1 MKRFS
6 FLVVA
11 LLVMTT
17 SAFAQFT
24 QSNNAVETKSS
35 FNGGNFFSKMSTD
48 DYSRLFVGYNPV
60 SADWKDLESQIKK
73 MIPMENGL
81 TVGYMYGKNVLKSL
95 PLYVEFGANVGWIFG
110 KHDDN
115 ESEGDYKVTTENS
128 LNMFSLNIPVNVA
141 FRFSFNDN
149 KVAVTPYL
157 GLNFRFN
164 MAGTLKSTTVMS
176 YYDEYEDENY
186 KATQILTQN
195 LFSSE
200 ELDTEDEDAW
210 DVDGDEYDSTM
221 KASTGMG
228 DMAFKRFQVGFNVG
242 VAVDFKSLHLGIGYV
257 TDFSPIANSEIGDF
271 DFVCKLGVPTISL
284 GVNF

>member
-60 SADWKDLESQIKK
+60 SADWKELESQIKK
-73 MIPMENGL
+73 LYPMENGL
-81 TVGYMYGKNVLKSL
+81 TVGYMYGKNVLKNL

-110 KHDDN
+110 KYEDKQ
-115 ESEGDYKVTTENS
+115 SEDGYKQTLENS
-128 LNMFSLNIPVNVA
+128 LNMFSLNIPVNLA

-149 KVAVTPYL
+149 KIAVTPYL
-157 GLNFRFN
+157 GLNFRIN
-164 MAGTLKSTTVMS
+164 MAGTMKSTEVLSGDDTKVTTIV
-176 YYDEYEDENY
+176 N
-186 KATQILTQN
+186 TN
-195 LFSSE
+195 LFSSDAQEPE
-200 ELDTEDEDAW
+200 EDDLDIDG
-210 DVDGDEYDSTM
+210 DVDEGKYTIE
-221 KASTGMG
+221 ASVGMG
-228 DMAFKRFQVGFNVG
+228 DWAFKRFQVGFNIG

-257 TDFSPIANSEIGDF
+257 TDFSRIANYEENDYEF
-271 DFVCKLGVPTISL
+271 ACKLGVPTISL

>member
-60 SADWKDLESQIKK
+60 SADWKELESLIKK
-73 MIPMENGL
+73 SYPMENGL
-81 TVGYMYGKNVLKSL
+81 TVGYMYGKNVLKNL

-110 KHDDN
+110 KYEDKKSD
-115 ESEGDYKVTTENS
+115 EYYKVTTENS
-128 LNMFSLNIPVNVA
+128 LNMFSLNIPVNLA

-149 KVAVTPYL
+149 KIAVTPYL
-157 GLNFRFN
+157 GLNFRIN
-164 MAGTLKSTTVMS
+164 MAGTVKTTQVTS
-176 YYDEYEDENY
+176 DDET
-186 KATQILTQN
+186 KVTTILNTN
-195 LFSSE
+195 LFSSDAQEPE
-200 ELDTEDEDAW
+200 EDDLDIDG
-210 DVDGDEYDSTM
+210 DVDEGKYTIE
-221 KASTGMG
+221 ASVGMG
-228 DMAFKRFQVGFNVG
+228 DMAFKRFQVGFNIG

-257 TDFSPIANSEIGDF
+257 TDFSRIANYEENDYEF
-271 DFVCKLGVPTISL
+271 ACKLGVPTISL

>member
-60 SADWKDLESQIKK
+60 SADWKDLESEIKK
-73 MIPMENGL
+73 MYPMENGL
-81 TVGYMYGKNVLKSL
+81 TVGYMYGMNVLKSL

-110 KHDDN
+110 KHEEK
-115 ESEGDYKVTTENS
+115 ESDEYYKYTEESS

-149 KVAVTPYL
+149 KIAVTPYL

-164 MAGTLKSTTVMS
+164 MAGTVKTTGVAS
-176 YYDEYEDENY
+176 NDDA
-186 KATQILTQN
+186 KVTTILNTN
-195 LFSSE
+195 LFSSDAQYPE
-200 ELDTEDEDAW
+200 SEDDW
-210 DVDGDEYDSTM
+210 DIDGDVDEGKYTRE
-221 KASTGMG
+221 ASAGMG
-228 DMAFKRFQVGFNVG
+228 DWAFKRFQVGFNIG

-257 TDFSPIANSEIGDF
+257 TDFSRIANYEEKDYEF
-271 DFVCKLGVPTISL
+271 ACKLGVPTISL

>member
-60 SADWKDLESQIKK
+60 SADWKELESQIKK
-73 MIPMENGL
+73 SYPMENGL
-81 TVGYMYGKNVLKSL
+81 TVGYMYGKNVLKNL

-110 KHDDN
+110 KHEDK
-115 ESEGDYKVTTENS
+115 ESEDDYKYTLENS

-149 KVAVTPYL
+149 KIAVTPYL
-157 GLNFRFN
+157 GLNFRIN
-164 MAGTLKSTTVMS
+164 MAGTMKSTQVVSGDDTKVTTIV
-176 YYDEYEDENY
+176 N
-186 KATQILTQN
+186 TN
-195 LFSSE
+195 LFSSDAQEPE
-200 ELDTEDEDAW
+200 EDDLDIDG
-210 DVDGDEYDSTM
+210 DVDEGKYTIE
-221 KASTGMG
+221 ASVGMG
-228 DMAFKRFQVGFNVG
+228 DWAFKRFQVGFNIG
-242 VAVDFKSLHLGIGYV
+242 VAVDFKSLHFGIGYV
-257 TDFSPIANSEIGDF
+257 TDFSRIANYEENDYEF
-271 DFVCKLGVPTISL
+271 ACKLGVPTISL